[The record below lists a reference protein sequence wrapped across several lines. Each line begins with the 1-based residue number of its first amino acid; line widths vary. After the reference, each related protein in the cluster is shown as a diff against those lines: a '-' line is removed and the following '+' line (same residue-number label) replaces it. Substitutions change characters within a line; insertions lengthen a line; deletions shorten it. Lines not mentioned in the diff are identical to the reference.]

1 MQFVYSPT
9 KQIRNLVDFLSS
21 TQVKKNP
28 PIIWMVTNHLSNVF
42 KSPMFRSRYKSL
54 LSTNSYPNSQEYS
67 IFTYSWLIFMANVG
81 KWDRNLCNSRFF
93 SCAPLVSS
101 NLSGAVVS
109 HDFPRF
115 PTRKWSKVEFRSNQ
129 LKQNKTTR
137 ITFYEILSV
146 GSQTGIY
153 NPKKNTGFSCMEL
166 VFFCSTVRSWLP
178 VFGVEGL
185 DPKWDLCF
193 FGTNQSVDVWSV

>member
-1 MQFVYSPT
+1 
-9 KQIRNLVDFLSS
+9 
-21 TQVKKNP
+21 
-28 PIIWMVTNHLSNVF
+28 
-42 KSPMFRSRYKSL
+42 
-54 LSTNSYPNSQEYS
+54 
-67 IFTYSWLIFMANVG
+67 MANVG
-81 KWDRNLCNSRFF
+81 KWDRDLCNSRFL

-146 GSQTGIY
+146 GSQTGIIQ
-153 NPKKNTGFSCMEL
+153 KNYRVFMYGACFFLLNCEVL
-166 VFFCSTVRSWLP
+166 VTCLWLP
-178 VFGVEGL
+178 KVLIQSGT
-185 DPKWDLCF
+185 CF
-193 FGTNQSVDVWSV
+193 FYESKRGCLISLILTISS